1 MISADLDRRTCRGM
15 FVISMASLMYELILT
30 RIFSV
35 LMWYHFASMAI
46 SLALFGFSVAAL
58 LVQLR
63 PGWFP
68 LERTGRDC
76 YRCSLGFAV
85 SLGLMFGVFVLFR
98 LQPQFAFKVLS
109 FFHQPFYQPF
119 QQGFYNKGVPFA
131 LLPVLAILYLV
142 TALPFFCS
150 GLAVTLLLRRHLRQI
165 GRLYAWDLLGAGAGC
180 LLIIAVLLVAGGIT
194 GLPVIAL
201 FGLLAAAFFRP
212 LDGLRKGPLL
222 LGGLALLLVGL
233 TIGNLATDFAGVRFV
248 RGRYEPNLLW
258 SAWNSFS
265 RVAVYPS
272 RGEELQQAWG
282 LSRTYRGPI
291 PEQLGMVVDDTGY
304 TTMYRWRGEETLG
317 YFRSNVISLPYQL
330 GGGGRGLVIGPGGGK
345 DVLAALASG
354 AQRVTAL
361 EINPLIAR
369 AVNERFAAFTG
380 GLYQRPDVELAVD
393 EGRSWIRRQQRQW
406 DVIQASAVFGRMAP
420 SAGAFTLSENNLY
433 TLESFADYWN
443 HLSDNGIL
451 SISRFIFER
460 ETLRLV
466 SLGLAF
472 LQQQG
477 VADPAAHI
485 AVIKERGLANF
496 MLKKQPFTSE
506 ELARLR
512 AVSARL
518 AFQEVLLPDRRE
530 GDDPFHRLVQSGGD
544 AAFHDEFPF
553 DISPT
558 TDDRPFFYYMYKPG
572 DFLTL
577 FTFPEKSRFE
587 DRAVLLLRNLLVVV
601 ALLTLVCLILPLLIW
616 QRASLRVPGSGRRL
630 LYFSCLGLGF
640 MLLEIGLLRRFI
652 LFLGQPIYAL
662 AVILFALLV
671 FSGCGALVAGQ
682 IRRGGERRWLAPLL
696 LVLVLLSQ
704 LYSYGL
710 PPLLDAML
718 ALPLLAR
725 CVLAGL
731 LLAPLGLLLGMPLP
745 LGMRLLHPDDRDVA
759 WSWGVNGA
767 TGVLGSLLAVVVA
780 MNWGYTLTLRAGGL
794 VYLLALLAILLR
806 RAAPA

>member
-1 MISADLDRRTCRGM
+1 MFAISLAG
-15 FVISMASLMYELILT
+15 LMYELILT

-46 SLALFGFSVAAL
+46 SLALFGFAVAAM

-63 PGWFP
+63 PGRFP
-68 LERTGRDC
+68 AERTGDICR
-76 YRCSLGFAV
+76 RCCWGFVLSLVLF
-85 SLGLMFGVFVLFR
+85 FGVFVLFR
-98 LQPQFAFKVLS
+98 YWPQFGFRVLS

-119 QQGFYNKGVPFA
+119 QQGFYNKGVPLS
-131 LLPVLAILYLV
+131 LLPVLAGLYLV
-142 TALPFFCS
+142 TALPFFFA

-165 GRLYAWDLLGAGAGC
+165 GRLYSWDLLGAGLGC
-180 LLIIAVLLVAGGIT
+180 LAVIGVLELVGGVGGLLLVAQAG
-194 GLPVIAL
+194 
-201 FGLLAAAFFRP
+201 LAAAACFGDGRRRWLRP
-212 LDGLRKGPLL
+212 LLA
-222 LGGLALLLVGL
+222 ALLLVAL
-233 TIGNLATDFAGVRFV
+233 LAGNLAFDFAGIRFV
-248 RGRYEPNLLW
+248 RGRYEPGLLW

-272 RGEELQQAWG
+272 RGEELRQAWG

-291 PEQLGMVVDDTGY
+291 PQQLGMVVDDTGY
-304 TTMYRWRGEETLG
+304 TTLYRWPGEEGLG
-317 YFRSNVISLPYQL
+317 YFRDNVIALAWRLKEAPV
-330 GGGGRGLVIGPGGGK
+330 GLVIGPGGGK

-361 EINPLIAR
+361 EINPLVAE

-380 GLYQRPDVELAVD
+380 ALYRRPDVELAVD
-393 EGRSWIRRQQRQW
+393 EGRSWIRRQNRRW

-433 TLESFADYWN
+433 TLEAFRDYWE
-443 HLSDNGIL
+443 HLRPNGIL

-472 LQQQG
+472 LERQG
-477 VADPAAHI
+477 VADPASHI
-485 AVIKERGLANF
+485 VVIKERGLANF
-496 MLKKQPFTSE
+496 MLKKSPFTPD

-512 AVSARL
+512 TMTARL
-518 AFQEVLLPDRRE
+518 AFQEVLMPDRRQ
-530 GDDPFHRLVQSGGD
+530 GSDPFHRLVAGYASGT
-544 AAFHDEFPF
+544 FYDEFPF
-553 DISPT
+553 DVTPT
-558 TDDRPFFYYMYKPG
+558 TDDRPFFYYMYKPA

-577 FTFPEKSRFE
+577 FTFPAQSRFE
-587 DRAVLLLRNLLVVV
+587 DRAVLILRNLLLVVG
-601 ALLTLVCLILPLLIW
+601 ALTFVCLILPLLLFRRCELG
-616 QRASLRVPGSGRRL
+616 RAGSGWRL
-630 LYFSCLGLGF
+630 LYFACLGLGF

-662 AVILFALLV
+662 AVILFSLLV
-671 FSGCGALVAGQ
+671 FSGLGSLLAGK
-682 IRRGGERRWLAPLL
+682 IAAGREGRWLPPLL

-704 LYSYGL
+704 FCNYGL
-710 PPLLDAML
+710 PPLLDALLDQPL
-718 ALPLLAR
+718 ALRCLLA
-725 CVLAGL
+725 AG

-745 LGMRLLHPDDRDVA
+745 LGMRLLHPDGRDLA

-780 MNWGYTLTLRAGGL
+780 MNWGYTLTLLAGGL
-794 VYLLALLAILLR
+794 VYLLALSPVLR
-806 RAAPA
+806 LRSGGL